1 MKTIKILFAD
11 DDLKYSMLLKRF
23 LETEGYEVTYAGNG
37 NIALQQFPLI
47 KPDLVLLDINMPEL
61 NGFEVAAKI
70 RKQNHQ
76 VLIFFLSDRSDKADR
91 LKGFDLQAND
101 YLAKPFYPE
110 ELLARIRERFQ
121 CVDNRI
127 ETEIYT
133 FGKSTFNYTT
143 NEIRT
148 GNNKVLI
155 TSRQAEI
162 LRILAKN
169 LHVPVD
175 REILLKHVWGASSY
189 ANSLALNV
197 QITYLRKALR
207 NDSSVKIESLMK
219 KGYVLHIEK
228 DKKTLYSSSFFISF
242 RMTNYKEYQIA
253 ESTLFYNVQVP
264 STSLPIAHTAR
275 IFKSWSRIKISASF
289 PFCKEPLR
297 SYTPINFE
305 GVSEAIRTASSKG
318 ISAFCTKVRIKRSMV
333 ATLPANAERS
343 ASLHTPSS
351 MMTRGSKATLLSLA
365 AHAKASVMTQARST
379 PFIL

>member
-23 LETEGYEVTYAGNG
+23 LEAEGYEVTYAGNG

-127 ETEIYT
+127 ETESYT

-207 NDSSVKIESLMK
+207 NDSSV
-219 KGYVLHIEK
+219 
-228 DKKTLYSSSFFISF
+228 
-242 RMTNYKEYQIA
+242 TNYKEFKLPKALFFIMYKFLRPACPSPIRHGYSNPGQ
-253 ESTLFYNVQVP
+253 ESRYRHLFLSARNLYGHI
-264 STSLPIAHTAR
+264 LP
-275 IFKSWSRIKISASF
+275 
-289 PFCKEPLR
+289 
-297 SYTPINFE
+297 
-305 GVSEAIRTASSKG
+305 
-318 ISAFCTKVRIKRSMV
+318 
-333 ATLPANAERS
+333 
-343 ASLHTPSS
+343 
-351 MMTRGSKATLLSLA
+351 
-365 AHAKASVMTQARST
+365 
-379 PFIL
+379 

>member
-23 LETEGYEVTYAGNG
+23 LEAEGYEVTYAGNG

-47 KPDLVLLDINMPEL
+47 RPDLVLLDINMPEL

-76 VLIFFLSDRSDKADR
+76 VLIFFLSD
-91 LKGFDLQAND
+91 FDLQAND

-121 CVDNRI
+121 CANNRI
-127 ETEIYT
+127 ETESYT

-175 REILLKHVWGASSY
+175 REILLKHVWGTSSY

-219 KGYVLHIEK
+219 KGYVLHTEK
-228 DKKTLYSSSFFISF
+228 GQE
-242 RMTNYKEYQIA
+242 N
-253 ESTLFYNVQVP
+253 
-264 STSLPIAHTAR
+264 SL
-275 IFKSWSRIKISASF
+275 
-289 PFCKEPLR
+289 
-297 SYTPINFE
+297 
-305 GVSEAIRTASSKG
+305 
-318 ISAFCTKVRIKRSMV
+318 
-333 ATLPANAERS
+333 
-343 ASLHTPSS
+343 
-351 MMTRGSKATLLSLA
+351 
-365 AHAKASVMTQARST
+365 
-379 PFIL
+379 

>member
-207 NDSSVKIESLMK
+207 NDSSDEERI
-219 KGYVLHIEK
+219 YVTHRKRIRKLFIVRH
-228 DKKTLYSSSFFISF
+228 SSFHSERQTIKSIKLPKALFFI
-242 RMTNYKEYQIA
+242 MYKFLRPACPSPIRHGYSNPGQ
-253 ESTLFYNVQVP
+253 ESRYRHLFLSARNLYGHI
-264 STSLPIAHTAR
+264 LP
-275 IFKSWSRIKISASF
+275 
-289 PFCKEPLR
+289 
-297 SYTPINFE
+297 
-305 GVSEAIRTASSKG
+305 
-318 ISAFCTKVRIKRSMV
+318 
-333 ATLPANAERS
+333 
-343 ASLHTPSS
+343 
-351 MMTRGSKATLLSLA
+351 
-365 AHAKASVMTQARST
+365 
-379 PFIL
+379 